1 MKPFIKTTD
10 IDSLKNRN
18 PEVIHRLV
26 GFFKPLFWHYF
37 RPTIKGLDQI
47 PEGTGMF
54 VANHNGA
61 LLMPDLFIFGIAL
74 YERYGIDG
82 LPYGMGHET
91 GIGFPILHRLFLP
104 IGGVRGSPR
113 NARLLLA
120 AGEKLLVY
128 PGGELD
134 SMRSFRKR
142 TRIIF
147 GKRRGYLQIAL
158 RERIPIIPVVSSGG
172 HETLLILHEGK
183 WLARALHLD
192 RLLSLKTWPIVF
204 CLPWGLW
211 FGVPPP
217 HFPFRTRIHIEVLEP
232 IRFERDGPEAAS
244 DSAYVEA
251 CHRQVHAK
259 METTLKQL
267 AAARRRRRKR

>member
-1 MKPFIKTTD
+1 
-10 IDSLKNRN
+10 LER
-18 PEVIHRLV
+18 
-26 GFFKPLFWHYF
+26 
-37 RPTIKGLDQI
+37 I
-47 PEGTGMF
+47 PEDAGMF
-54 VANHNGA
+54 IGNHNGA

-74 YERYGIDG
+74 YERFGIDG

-91 GIGFPILHRLFLP
+91 GIGFPILYRLFRP
-104 IGGVRGSPR
+104 IGGVRGSQQD
-113 NARLLLA
+113 AHLLPA
-120 AGEKLLVY
+120 AGEKLMVC

-147 GKRRGYLQIAL
+147 GKRRGYLRIAL
-158 RERIPIIPVVSSGG
+158 DQRIPIIPVVSSGA
-172 HETLLILHEGK
+172 HETLLILNEGN

-192 RLLSLKTWPIVF
+192 RLMSLKTWPILF

-232 IRFERDGPEAAS
+232 IRFERDGPEAAF
-244 DSAYVEA
+244 DAPYVEA
-251 CHRQVHAK
+251 CHRQVHSN

-267 AAARRRRRKR
+267 AVTPRRRSKR